1 VQDAKRTIE
10 AGCGDCDDKVTLLC
24 SLLAVAGFVS
34 RFVAGGPSEDD
45 FAHVWCEVL
54 LDFSTG
60 EWVALD
66 PTNEKAN
73 PGWYQPF
80 PVMIT
85 YEIFS

>member
-1 VQDAKRTIE
+1 MQDAKRTIQ

-34 RFVAGGPSEDD
+34 RFVAGGPSEDEL
-45 FAHVWCEVL
+45 AHVWCEVL

-66 PTNEKAN
+66 PTNEKAS
-73 PGWYQPF
+73 PGWYQQF

-85 YEIFS
+85 YQIFD